1 MEVIGVFDKSNFSG
15 CLVGME
21 LGLPWVQNWNV
32 GKWRELVKV
41 VLEWERGVEDK
52 KSSPAP
58 VYPIRMGNSWVCWNA
73 DGEGTI

>member
-1 MEVIGVFDKSNFSG
+1 MEVNGVFDKNNFSG

-21 LGLPWVQNWNV
+21 VGLPWVQKCNV
-32 GKWRELVKV
+32 RNWRELVKV

-58 VYPIRMGNSWVCWNA
+58 VYPIRMGNS
-73 DGEGTI
+73 